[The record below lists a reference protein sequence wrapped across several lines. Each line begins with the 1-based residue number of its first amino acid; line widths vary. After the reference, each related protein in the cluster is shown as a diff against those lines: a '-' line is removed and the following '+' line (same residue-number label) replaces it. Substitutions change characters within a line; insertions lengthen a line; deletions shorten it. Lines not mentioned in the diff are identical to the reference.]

1 MSVQA
6 SAITTMTRLT
16 LKNALLTN
24 LAKLQRDTSIGAA
37 VPGMRRAID
46 NLATRYMGQPPA
58 HVHVT
63 SVLAGG
69 VDGEWISSGKP
80 NKDRVLLYLHG
91 GGYIVC
97 SIETHRNL
105 IWRMARTINGRA
117 LAINYRLAPEHPY
130 PAAVDDA
137 EASYRWLLE
146 NGTKPEN
153 IVVAG
158 DSAGGGLTF
167 ALMVR
172 LKALGLP
179 LPAACI
185 GLSPWTDLAATGKSL
200 KRNAR
205 KDPMFDPAMLPRAID
220 LYAQGVD
227 THNPEV
233 SPLYADHTDF
243 PPTLIQVGSTEI
255 LLDDSRR
262 MAASLQQSGV
272 ECELDVWRG
281 MPHVWQVFS
290 QKMPEGREAILR
302 MGHFMNRHLPGDIP
316 AVQKRPKI
324 RRVA

>member
-6 SAITTMTRLT
+6 SAIRTMTRMT
-16 LKNALLTN
+16 MKNAILTN
-24 LAKLQRDTSIGAA
+24 LAKLQRGSSIGAA
-37 VPGMRRAID
+37 VPAMRRAID
-46 NLATRYMGQPPA
+46 SLATRYMGQPPA
-58 HVHVT
+58 HVHVR

-69 VDGEWISSGKP
+69 VPGEWISSGKP

-117 LAINYRLAPEHPY
+117 LAINYRLAPEDPY

-137 EASYRWLLE
+137 ESTYRWLLE
-146 NGTKPEN
+146 TGTKPEN

-172 LKALGLP
+172 LKSLGLP

-227 THNPEV
+227 VRHPEV

-316 AVQKRPKI
+316 AVQSKKI